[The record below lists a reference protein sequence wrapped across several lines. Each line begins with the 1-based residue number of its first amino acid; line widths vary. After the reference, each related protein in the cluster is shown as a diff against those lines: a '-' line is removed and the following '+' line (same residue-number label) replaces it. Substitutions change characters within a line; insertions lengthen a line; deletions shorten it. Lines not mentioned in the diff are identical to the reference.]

1 MSPEE
6 KHELQYRAKRAVSA
20 PVPQSVLDGSAQAAA
35 NYKQCAAVVGAY
47 LRTGHQ
53 VERARLH
60 LLRLEGVQG
69 LLP

>member
-1 MSPEE
+1 MSPED
-6 KHELQYRAKRAVSA
+6 KRDLQYRARRAISA
-20 PVPQSVLDGSAQAAA
+20 PVPQSVRNGNARKAAD
-35 NYKQCAAVVGAY
+35 YKDCCAVVGAY

-60 LLRLEGVQG
+60 VLRLEGMQG